1 MVTDSRSSQR
11 STTVAGVPRAL
22 AGAVGLAAGFMVF
35 TAWNHA
41 HWWRLKDDY
50 VFGWLAP
57 FFAAY
62 VVYERWP
69 RLVAAAQP
77 GAAGGLSFSER
88 LLAGLAVVAGAGVFL
103 TGALML
109 AAAGASYPAS
119 LGLSLGTAGITLG
132 LIALTVDADGAD
144 GRGAAGVFVFPA
156 LVWLVSAP
164 MVSVVENALSVFLLG
179 KITAAVFF
187 VFESLGLAIEQQGNV
202 LVLPSGEVGVAE
214 ACSGI
219 RSLMGCI
226 FAGSFLGAV
235 CFEQRWKKLT
245 LLGAAAGFA
254 LLMNLV
260 RSLILTGWAYRH
272 GPEAI
277 AGRFHDWTGYA
288 VIIGT
293 TLGLLGLTQVLS
305 WKVRVRF
312 SKGE

>member
-1 MVTDSRSSQR
+1 MVSASPASERKENSADLPRPL
-11 STTVAGVPRAL
+11 VAVL
-22 AGAVGLAAGFMVF
+22 ALAAGFMAF

-77 GAAGGLSFSER
+77 GAGGRLSFSQQ

-132 LIALTVDADGAD
+132 LIALTVDAGGAD
-144 GRGAAGVFVFPA
+144 GRQAAGLFVFPA

-179 KITAAVFF
+179 KITAVVFF
-187 VFESLGLAIEQQGNV
+187 VFESLGLALEQQGNV

-272 GPEAI
+272 GPESI

-288 VIIGT
+288 VILGT
-293 TLGLLGLTQVLS
+293 TLGLLGLTQILS
-305 WKVRVRF
+305 WNVRVRF

>member
-1 MVTDSRSSQR
+1 MATDAYNSEPNAA
-11 STTVAGVPRAL
+11 VAGVPSAL
-22 AGAVGLAAGFMVF
+22 AWAIGLAVGFMAF

-62 VVYERWP
+62 VIYDRWP
-69 RLVAAAQP
+69 RIVAAAQSGGNVRM
-77 GAAGGLSFSER
+77 GAARRMAWTAVGVGAVFF
-88 LLAGLAVVAGAGVFL
+88 LAGAL
-103 TGALML
+103 TL
-109 AAAGASYPAS
+109 AATGASYPAS
-119 LGLSLGTAGITLG
+119 LGLSLGTAGIVLG
-132 LIALTVDADGAD
+132 LVAGTTDAGGGD
-144 GRGAAGVFVFPA
+144 GRAMAGLFVFPA
-156 LVWLVSAP
+156 LVWLVAAP

-187 VFESLGLAIEQQGNV
+187 VFESLGLVIEQQGNV

-219 RSLMGCI
+219 RSLMGCL

-235 CFEQRWKKLT
+235 CFEERWKKLT
-245 LLGAAAGFA
+245 LLGASAAFA

-260 RSLILTGWAYRH
+260 RSLVLTGWAYRH

-288 VIIGT
+288 VIGGT

-305 WKVRVRF
+305 WQVRVRF
-312 SKGE
+312 VGKS